1 MRARD
6 RRLPDGGLGPAAL
19 SGVGA
24 VLVLLGALLSGYLGI
39 AGFVWLI
46 QERLLF
52 YPQPVRTAPRA
63 PDGWSFEQVRLTA
76 ADGAVLAGV
85 LVRPEASRTPV
96 VVYFGGNAE
105 EVTAGAQGAAHDYGK
120 RAVLLM
126 NYRGYGASSG
136 KPTEA
141 ALVSDGIEIVK
152 WARLRGDLDGQRV
165 ALHGRSL
172 GAGVAVQVAAATA
185 PACVVLTSPF
195 DSALE
200 VARSFYPWLPVGLLL
215 RHRFD
220 SMAHAPRLTMPVLVL
235 AGEADTLIA
244 AERSRRLAQ
253 RWAGPSTYV
262 ELPGMGHGDLS
273 IHPRYVESLRQFLDA
288 RL

>member
-6 RRLPDGGLGPAAL
+6 RRLPDGVVGPAPL
-19 SGVGA
+19 SVGA
-24 VLVLLGALLSGYLGI
+24 VLVLLGTIVGVYLGI
-39 AGFVWLI
+39 AGLVWLT

-63 PDGWSFEQVRLTA
+63 PDGWRLEEVRLTA
-76 ADGAVLAGV
+76 ADGVALAGV
-85 LVRPEASRTPV
+85 LVHPGSSRTPV

-105 EVTAGAQGAAHDYGK
+105 EVTAGAAGAARDYGD

-126 NYRGYGASSG
+126 NYRGYGASGG

-141 ALVSDGIEIVK
+141 SLVSDGIEIVK
-152 WARLRGDLDGQRV
+152 WARLRADLDGQRV

-200 VARSFYPWLPVGLLL
+200 VARSVYPWLPVGLLL
-215 RHRFD
+215 RHPFD
-220 SMAHAPRLTMPVLVL
+220 SMAHAPRLTLPVLVL
-235 AGEADTLIA
+235 AGEADTLIT

-253 RWAGPSTYV
+253 RWAGPATYV
-262 ELPGMGHGDLS
+262 ELPGMGHNDLS
-273 IHPRYVESLRQFLDA
+273 VHPHYAETLRQFLDV